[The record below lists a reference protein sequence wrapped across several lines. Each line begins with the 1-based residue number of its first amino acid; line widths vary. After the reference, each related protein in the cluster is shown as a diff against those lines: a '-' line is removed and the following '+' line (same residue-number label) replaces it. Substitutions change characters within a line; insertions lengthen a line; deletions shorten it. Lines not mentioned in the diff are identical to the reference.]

1 MTSKRLNDLALGVG
15 LLSWIGLGYVVLTQS
30 PSTLT
35 KALLFPL
42 LFLAAASVATP
53 CLIWLRRRWDKEE
66 EAGVVLR
73 QGAWFG
79 LYVSLCA
86 GLQMARVLDA
96 TVALVL
102 GAIFILLE
110 LFLLQRPER
119 LHELWYRRVKRKHK
133 SSRKRRKR

>member
-1 MTSKRLNDLALGVG
+1 MTSKQLNGLALGVG
-15 LLSWIGLGYVVLTQS
+15 LLSWTGLGYVVLTQS
-30 PSTLT
+30 PSALT

-53 CLIWLRRRWDKEE
+53 CLIWLRRRLGKKEE
-66 EAGVVLR
+66 EPEVVLR

-96 TVALVL
+96 TVALTL
-102 GAIFILLE
+102 GAVLILLE

-119 LHELWYRRVKRKHK
+119 LYELWYRRTRRKHK
-133 SSRKRRKR
+133 SKRKR